1 VGYDGFR
8 ILAYSKRGTV
18 RLGSREGRLWDFIHT
33 HENDADPSAK
43 LAQDFDESEHP
54 RDERGRFA
62 YRGDG
67 RPQSK
72 LESALLFGKVTS
84 EFGETALVRPALACT
99 AISSIK
105 HLYIPGPPNT
115 IVTGF
120 LCFWST
126 LSRQLSPQ
134 RRPEM

>member
-1 VGYDGFR
+1 MGYDGFR

-67 RPQSK
+67 DRSQNWNQRCC
-72 LESALLFGKVTS
+72 LEKSPASS
-84 EFGETALVRPALACT
+84 EKTALVRPALACT